1 VYSSHYDDAGRNR
14 FDRMLKEK
22 NLIGWALQND
32 TSFVENR
39 GLQYFVRCSQDA
51 RAYALHC
58 ESGVLGKRELELVEL

>member
-1 VYSSHYDDAGRNR
+1 
-14 FDRMLKEK
+14 MLKEK